1 MIGSIAAKLMAFNR
15 PDEKQKEVFAEKFS
29 HLSNWFPH
37 LTLQETIDKALF
49 ESAHEVAK

>member
-1 MIGSIAAKLMAFNR
+1 MAFNR

-29 HLSNWFPH
+29 YLSNWFPN

-49 ESAHEVAK
+49 ESAQEVAK